1 MGLGRQI
8 VKELDLKLT
17 LGMAERQK
25 TESPPD
31 EELWGGGQRFKSR
44 SDPKSPS
51 LGVWLFL
58 VQSVTIPDEHSS
70 AVKQRQK
77 KEVSGMGSPNHK

>member
-17 LGMAERQK
+17 LGVAERRK

-31 EELWGGGQRFKSR
+31 EESWGGGQRFKSR

-58 VQSVTIPDEHSS
+58 VQSVTILVEHSS
-70 AVKQRQK
+70 DVKQRPK
-77 KEVSGMGSPNHK
+77 NVLNEGFHF